1 MLYEPVDLSRVSQT
15 FTESVIREMTR
26 ISKRHPGSINLAQ
39 GFPDFPAP
47 AEIKQAAI
55 KAIQDEINQY
65 AITWGSKKL
74 RDAIVEKVKRYNHLD
89 LDPEKN
95 VTVTCGSTEAMIAT
109 MKAIINPGDEVVI
122 FEPFYENYG
131 PDCRLS
137 GASPRFVRLQPPDW
151 VIDEGELT
159 RAFNEHTKAIIINTP
174 NNPTGKVFT
183 RKELEFIAN
192 LCQQHDCLA
201 VTDEI
206 YEHIIYDGTEHVS
219 IGSLPGMADRT
230 VTINSISKTYS
241 LTGWRVGWAL
251 ASARITA
258 EIKKVHDF
266 LTVGAAAPL
275 QEAAAF
281 ALNMPDTYYEGL
293 QSFYVR
299 ARDELYS
306 ALAKTPLHPYKP
318 NGAYYIM
325 CECTDFMKEKGL
337 KTSLDLALFLIK
349 NIGIATVPGSSF
361 FANAVDGQWMTRF
374 CFCKKP
380 ETLHAARERLEKYWA

>member
-1 MLYEPVDLSRVSQT
+1 MDLSHVSQT

-55 KAIQDEINQY
+55 TAIQADINQY
-65 AITWGSKKL
+65 AITWGSKNL
-74 RDAIVEKVKRYNHLD
+74 RDAIVEKVKNYNKLD
-89 LDPEKN
+89 LDAEKN
-95 VTVTCGSTEAMIAT
+95 VTVTCGATEAMIAT

-131 PDCRLS
+131 PDCHLS
-137 GASPRFVRLQPPDW
+137 GASPRFVRLQAPDW
-151 VIDEGELT
+151 TFDESELA

-206 YEHIIYDGTEHVS
+206 YEHIIFDGTEHVS
-219 IGSLPGMADRT
+219 IGSLPGMADRS

-241 LTGWRVGWAL
+241 ATGWRVGWAL

-281 ALNMPDTYYEGL
+281 ALKLPESYYQGL
-293 QSFYVR
+293 QSFYVK
-299 ARDELYS
+299 ARDTLYG
-306 ALAKTPLHPYKP
+306 ALLNTPLHPSKP
-318 NGAYYIM
+318 KGAYYIM
-325 CECTDFMKEKGL
+325 CECAEFMREKGL

-349 NIGIATVPGSSF
+349 NVGIATVPGSSF
-361 FANAVDGQWMTRF
+361 FANAVDGQNMTRF

-380 ETLHAARERLEKYWA
+380 ETLQAASALMKKYWR

>member
-1 MLYEPVDLSRVSQT
+1 MKLDLSRVSQT

-39 GFPDFPAP
+39 GFPDFSAP
-47 AEIKQAAI
+47 VEIKQAAVA
-55 KAIQDEINQY
+55 AIQADINQY
-65 AITWGSKKL
+65 AITWGSKNL
-74 RDAIVEKVKRYNHLD
+74 RDAIVEKVKTYNKLD
-89 LDPEKN
+89 LDPERN
-95 VTVTCGSTEAMIAT
+95 VTVTCGATEAMMAT

-137 GASPRFVRLQPPDW
+137 GASPRFVRLQPPEW
-151 VIDEGELT
+151 TFDEGELA
-159 RAFNEHTKAIIINTP
+159 RAFNEHTKAIIMNTP
-174 NNPTGKVFT
+174 NNPTGKVFS
-183 RKELEFIAN
+183 RKELEFVAN

-206 YEHIIYDGTEHVS
+206 YEHILYDGTEHIS
-219 IGSLPGMADRT
+219 IASLPGMADHT

-241 LTGWRVGWAL
+241 LTGWRVGWTL

-281 ALNMPDTYYEGL
+281 ALRMPETYYKDL
-293 QSFYVR
+293 QAFYVQ
-299 ARDELYS
+299 ARDTLYN
-306 ALAKTPLHPYKP
+306 ALEKTPLHPYKP
-318 NGAYYIM
+318 HGAYYIM
-325 CECTDFMKEKGL
+325 CECSEFMQQKGL
-337 KTSLDLALFLIK
+337 TTSLDLALFLIK
-349 NIGIATVPGSSF
+349 NLGIATVPGSSF
-361 FANAVDGQWMTRF
+361 FAKMADGQKMTRF

-380 ETLHAARERLEKYWA
+380 ETLAAARERLEKYWAG